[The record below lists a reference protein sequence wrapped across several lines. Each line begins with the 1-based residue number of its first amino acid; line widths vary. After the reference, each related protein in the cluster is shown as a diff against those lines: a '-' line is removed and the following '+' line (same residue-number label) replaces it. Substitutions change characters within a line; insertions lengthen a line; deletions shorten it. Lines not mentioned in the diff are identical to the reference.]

1 MHSEIVLPDL
11 YEVTISEI
19 QGGLESGRFRSTHLV
34 KAYLA
39 RIEEVNLKGAAL
51 HAVSEINATA
61 LRRAEDLDAERSEHG
76 SRGPLHG
83 IPILIKDNIV
93 TAHELGMNTT
103 AGSYALEGSVAPRDA
118 FVISKLHEAGAI
130 FIGKASMAEWACFR
144 GEGVPDGFSARGG
157 QTTSPYYPYLNPLSS
172 SSGSA
177 VASAIGIA
185 AATLGSETTGSI
197 VLPASRNNIVG
208 IKPTVGLVSRSG
220 GRAVILIW
228 NKSCLACLP
237 SVIPISPNQDTVGPL
252 ARCVADAALLLSVI
266 VGNDPSDTCDI
277 GLPPP
282 QEWPDYTRAL
292 NAGALRGKRLG
303 VPRALFQDYP
313 IINDAFQKSL
323 DIFRGLGA
331 HVIDPVDFPS
341 AHELKQSKAE
351 DIVLTVDF
359 KPALNKYL
367 AELVEV
373 PTGVRSLADVIK
385 FNLAHADIE
394 LPAPYYTDQSQLLAS
409 EASQIDEKYYTALAE
424 NRELGRTRGIDAVL
438 QAHQLDALI
447 LPTDSYAT
455 KPTGV
460 SGYPIISVP
469 LGHYPQNV
477 EPTPLKPTPIH
488 SCAPNM
494 PFGIAFIGTAYSE
507 YKLIGLAYAFEQ
519 ATKARLQTRAYPL
532 ATPITQ
538 LRDVILQ

>member
-1 MHSEIVLPDL
+1 MTLSSCD
-11 YEVTISEI
+11 
-19 QGGLESGRFRSTHLV
+19 R
-34 KAYLA
+34 
-39 RIEEVNLKGAAL
+39 
-51 HAVSEINATA
+51 
-61 LRRAEDLDAERSEHG
+61 
-76 SRGPLHG
+76 
-83 IPILIKDNIV
+83 
-93 TAHELGMNTT
+93 TT
-103 AGSYALEGSVAPRDA
+103 AGSFALEGSVVPRDA
-118 FVISKLHEAGAI
+118 FVISKLREAGAI
-130 FIGKASMAEWACFR
+130 LLGKASMAEWASFR
-144 GEGVPDGFSARGG
+144 GENVPNGFSARGG
-157 QTTSPYYPYLNPLSS
+157 QTTAPYYPNLDPSAS

-177 VASAIGIA
+177 VASAIGLA
-185 AATLGSETTGSI
+185 AASLGSETTGSI

-208 IKPTVGLVSRSG
+208 FKPTLGLVSRSG
-220 GRAVILIW
+220 
-228 NKSCLACLP
+228 
-237 SVIPISPNQDTVGPL
+237 VIPISPHQDTVGPL

-266 VGNDPSDTCDI
+266 IGNDPNDACDI

-292 NAGALRGKRLG
+292 DAGALRGKRLG
-303 VPRALFQDYP
+303 VPHALFQDHP
-313 IINDAFQKSL
+313 VINDAFQKSL
-323 DIFRGLGA
+323 DIFRDLGA

-385 FNLAHADIE
+385 FNLAHPDVE
-394 LPAPYYTDQSQLLAS
+394 LPSPYYTDQSQLLAS
-409 EASQIDEKYYTALAE
+409 EASQIDETYYAALAE
-424 NRELGRTRGIDAVL
+424 NWELGRTRGIDAVL

-469 LGHYPQNV
+469 LGHYPQHV
-477 EPTPLKPTPIH
+477 QPIPLIPAPLH
-488 SCAPNM
+488 SSAPNM

-519 ATKARLQTRAYPL
+519 ATKARLQTRAYPS
-532 ATPITQ
+532 ATPATQ
-538 LRDVILQ
+538 LKDVISQ